1 MILDVNMGKRL
12 AVVPVEV
19 VVAVVEKVVQK
30 VHPEDRLKNQI
41 LMVAGIEKKP
51 PQKVAEK
58 QDIQLVGAL

>member
-19 VVAVVEKVVQK
+19 VVAVVEKVLQK
-30 VHPEDRLKNQI
+30 EHPEDRLKNQI

-58 QDIQLVGAL
+58 QDIPLAGAL